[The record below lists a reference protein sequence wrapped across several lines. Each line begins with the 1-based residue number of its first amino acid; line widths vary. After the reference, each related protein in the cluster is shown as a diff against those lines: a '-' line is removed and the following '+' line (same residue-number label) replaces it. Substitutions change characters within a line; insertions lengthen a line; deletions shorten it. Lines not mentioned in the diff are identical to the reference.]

1 MNLQHNSHSNSHQ
14 QEPAQET
21 SKASGWH
28 VVGRYRT
35 KTGAVGVEIRVSARS
50 GGFSYIGKWGAG
62 SLSSKASMVEEL
74 RSMLARRRGVVVDIP
89 FGGLEVQA

>member
-1 MNLQHNSHSNSHQ
+1 MNLQHNSTSNSHQ
-14 QEPAQET
+14 QEPAQES

-35 KTGAVGVEIRVSARS
+35 QGGAVGVEVRVSARS
-50 GGFSYIGKWGAG
+50 GRFSYTGTWGAG
-62 SLSSKASMVEEL
+62 SGHDKAFMVEEL
-74 RSMLARRRGVVVDIP
+74 RSMLARRRGVVVEIP